1 MNAYT
6 KRVGSRGS
14 LLARRQAEM
23 VIDRLR
29 PITGDIG
36 TLVIIS
42 TKGDRSHL
50 PLHRIGTTGVFVKE
64 IEEALTAGEIDLA
77 VHSLKDMPSSLGD
90 GLTIAAVLERADPRD
105 ALISRHLRIA
115 DLPNGTV
122 VGTSSLRRKC
132 QLIQARP
139 DLILS
144 EVRGNI
150 DTRLAKLDRGE
161 YGALLLASCGLDR
174 LGLSNRISQRID
186 FSTMLPAA
194 CQGIIAIEARADD
207 TRSIELARKIGDL
220 NVMSMAEAERA
231 FLAATGAG
239 CQAPVG
245 CLSHIRGDEI
255 QIEGMIGREDGSS
268 IIRNI
273 SSGPLAER
281 LELGA
286 RLGEQLMRDG
296 GAEIVGS
303 IGDVV

>member
-1 MNAYT
+1 MNSAAI
-6 KRVGSRGS
+6 RVGSRGS
-14 LLARRQAEM
+14 LLARRQAEI
-23 VIDRLR
+23 VIDRLL
-29 PITGDIG
+29 PIAGDIG
-36 TLVIIS
+36 PLAIIS

-64 IEEALTAGEIDLA
+64 IEEALVAGEIDLA

-105 ALISRHLRIA
+105 ALVSRHTRIA
-115 DLPNGTV
+115 DLPTGTV
-122 VGTSSLRRKC
+122 VGTSSLRRRC
-132 QLIQARP
+132 QLIGARP

-144 EVRGNI
+144 DVRGNV
-150 DTRLAKLDRGE
+150 DTRLTKLDGGE

-174 LGLSNRISQRID
+174 LGLSNRIAQRID

-207 TRSIELARKIGDL
+207 TRSIELARKIGDPDAL
-220 NVMSMAEAERA
+220 SMAEAERA

-245 CLSHIRGDEI
+245 CLSQIRGDEI

-268 IIRNI
+268 IIRKR
-273 SSGPLAER
+273 SSGPLSER
-281 LELGA
+281 SELGA
-286 RLGEQLMRDG
+286 RLAEKIMRDG

-303 IGDVV
+303 IGGVV